1 MTLSRTDRGG
11 SGARA
16 SAVAMDVAM
25 DPAPAAPSDDDAS
38 LRWNDEDSSDAPA
51 DAPADALDAV
61 VDELKSRGY
70 RTCLVVGPGSS
81 GKTTL
86 LRRLGPVIDPGALR
100 WDSGKAVVSQVAPG
114 DAPAAAIERLLGSG
128 LSTIPTWTQ
137 PFSSLSNGEK
147 ARAVVARC
155 LESGVG
161 LDDLGSEVHWRAA
174 TTAAACVRQLVERR
188 KLRRVAFASALPDVA
203 RWLQPCALVV
213 LDVGAAP
220 RVVWNPRR
228 GDERR
233 TNVRVRC
240 RQYTHEQ
247 MVAGPVAFRSL
258 RGAPKQLTAR
268 DVAGADGGWWAGGF
282 RSCRV
287 RAARTL
293 ACEVEADACTAAA
306 AEALEVDFDGTCSKR
321 LRLLR
326 REDLMRAEFGLGVV
340 CGPSG
345 SGKSTL
351 LDATFGGVTSADVV
365 DGPTVLDALLRVDPP
380 DLARRR
386 LAACG
391 LEGFENRR
399 VGELSRSAA
408 ALLKVAAHVGDNA
421 VLDEVCT
428 GLDAGAAVAVAASLG
443 AFVRE
448 RGFSGVVVATCV
460 DAVAEALRPD
470 WAFRTTTGELRDR
483 TDAVDDDAAAIAGVG
498 DRSRAA
504 WAAAVAAA
512 LDSTFAPP
520 TVDVR
525 LEPCA
530 NEVWDRFKQ
539 HHYLARKL
547 SGAARCFVAL
557 DAEGAAVAFDSRVSK
572 RGAFAFS
579 QSRFVVLPDFQG
591 LGLANALA
599 DAVARIHF
607 RVGLLYYS
615 RTSHPRL
622 GASRNRSSKWRACDS
637 NGQAVEATCCLRK
650 RRGYSHLFVGCAAAG
665 DVTAFRAMANAKDLA
680 LVLRKTAS
688 ENYTERGARC
698 ARCDAAR
705 PRGANHARCAG
716 ACGLSYC
723 GDCLAARGEVGAPAR
738 WKCSDCAARDA
749 EKDTKK
755 QRPAKK
761 KAKPDAG
768 ARSVLSMLSFRP
780 RGASPP
786 PRKPPAAPPKP
797 PPSDDAVIVIDHSD
811 DEQSSEAAAPVRRL
825 GTPRGSESPR
835 AAAVSL
841 DKKPRD
847 EVFSDDDDAA
857 SSSSSSSSS
866 SDDDDSD
873 DEDFND
879 EPWMKGGTKR
889 PRRLSAKLD

>member
-1 MTLSRTDRGG
+1 M
-11 SGARA
+11 
-16 SAVAMDVAM
+16 
-25 DPAPAAPSDDDAS
+25 AAPSDDDAS
-38 LRWNDEDSSDAPA
+38 LCWNNAASDDSSSSSS

-61 VDELKSRGY
+61 VEELKSRGY

-100 WDSGKAVVSQVAPG
+100 WDGGKAVVSQVAPG
-114 DAPAAAIERLLGSG
+114 EAPAAAIERLLGSG

-220 RVVWNPRR
+220 RVLWNPRE

-240 RQYTHEQ
+240 RQYAHEQ

-258 RGAPKQLTAR
+258 RAR
-268 DVAGADGGWWAGGF
+268 QSSSRARRRGRRRRLVGGRLPLVSRPRGAD
-282 RSCRV
+282 
-287 RAARTL
+287 AAC
-293 ACEVEADACTAAA
+293 AVEADACTAAA

-380 DLARRR
+380 HLARRR

-408 ALLKVAAHVGDNA
+408 ALLKVAAHVGDDA

-428 GLDAGAAVAVAASLG
+428 GLDAGAAVAVAA
-443 AFVRE
+443 
-448 RGFSGVVVATCV
+448 
-460 DAVAEALRPD
+460 
-470 WAFRTTTGELRDR
+470 
-483 TDAVDDDAAAIAGVG
+483 
-498 DRSRAA
+498 
-504 WAAAVAAA
+504 
-512 LDSTFAPP
+512 FAPP

-547 SGAARCFVAL
+547 SQAARCFVAL

-607 RVGLLYYS
+607 R
-615 RTSHPRL
+615 
-622 GASRNRSSKWRACDS
+622 
-637 NGQAVEATCCLRK
+637 AVEATCCLRK
-650 RRGYSHLFVGCAAAG
+650 RRGYSHVFVG
-665 DVTAFRAMANAKDLA
+665 
-680 LVLRKTAS
+680 
-688 ENYTERGARC
+688 
-698 ARCDAAR
+698 
-705 PRGANHARCAG
+705 
-716 ACGLSYC
+716 
-723 GDCLAARGEVGAPAR
+723 
-738 WKCSDCAARDA
+738 
-749 EKDTKK
+749 
-755 QRPAKK
+755 
-761 KAKPDAG
+761 
-768 ARSVLSMLSFRP
+768 P

-786 PRKPPAAPPKP
+786 PRKPPRRP
-797 PPSDDAVIVIDHSD
+797 PPSGRRIVIDHSD
-811 DEQSSEAAAPVRRL
+811 DDRSSEAAAPRL
-825 GTPRGSESPR
+825 GRR
-835 AAAVSL
+835 AA
-841 DKKPRD
+841 
-847 EVFSDDDDAA
+847 
-857 SSSSSSSSS
+857 
-866 SDDDDSD
+866 
-873 DEDFND
+873 
-879 EPWMKGGTKR
+879 
-889 PRRLSAKLD
+889 

>member
-1 MTLSRTDRGG
+1 M
-11 SGARA
+11 
-16 SAVAMDVAM
+16 
-25 DPAPAAPSDDDAS
+25 AAPSDDDAS
-38 LRWNDEDSSDAPA
+38 LCWNNAASDDSSSSSS

-61 VDELKSRGY
+61 VEELKSRGY

-100 WDSGKAVVSQVAPG
+100 WDGGKAVVSQVAPG
-114 DAPAAAIERLLGSG
+114 EAPAAAIERLLGSG

-220 RVVWNPRR
+220 RVLWNPRE

-240 RQYTHEQ
+240 RQYAHEQ

-268 DVAGADGGWWAGGF
+268 DVAGADGG
-282 RSCRV
+282 C
-287 RAARTL
+287 
-293 ACEVEADACTAAA
+293 
-306 AEALEVDFDGTCSKR
+306 
-321 LRLLR
+321 
-326 REDLMRAEFGLGVV
+326 
-340 CGPSG
+340 
-345 SGKSTL
+345 
-351 LDATFGGVTSADVV
+351 
-365 DGPTVLDALLRVDPP
+365 
-380 DLARRR
+380 
-386 LAACG
+386 
-391 LEGFENRR
+391 
-399 VGELSRSAA
+399 
-408 ALLKVAAHVGDNA
+408 
-421 VLDEVCT
+421 
-428 GLDAGAAVAVAASLG
+428 
-443 AFVRE
+443 
-448 RGFSGVVVATCV
+448 
-460 DAVAEALRPD
+460 
-470 WAFRTTTGELRDR
+470 
-483 TDAVDDDAAAIAGVG
+483 
-498 DRSRAA
+498 
-504 WAAAVAAA
+504 
-512 LDSTFAPP
+512 FAPP

-547 SGAARCFVAL
+547 SQAARCFVAL
-557 DAEGAAVAFDSRVSK
+557 DAAGAAVAFDSRVSK

-607 RVGLLYYS
+607 R
-615 RTSHPRL
+615 
-622 GASRNRSSKWRACDS
+622 
-637 NGQAVEATCCLRK
+637 
-650 RRGYSHLFVGCAAAG
+650 
-665 DVTAFRAMANAKDLA
+665 
-680 LVLRKTAS
+680 
-688 ENYTERGARC
+688 
-698 ARCDAAR
+698 
-705 PRGANHARCAG
+705 
-716 ACGLSYC
+716 
-723 GDCLAARGEVGAPAR
+723 
-738 WKCSDCAARDA
+738 
-749 EKDTKK
+749 
-755 QRPAKK
+755 
-761 KAKPDAG
+761 KP
-768 ARSVLSMLSFRP
+768 
-780 RGASPP
+780 
-786 PRKPPAAPPKP
+786 
-797 PPSDDAVIVIDHSD
+797 
-811 DEQSSEAAAPVRRL
+811 
-825 GTPRGSESPR
+825 
-835 AAAVSL
+835 
-841 DKKPRD
+841 PRD

-857 SSSSSSSSS
+857 ASSSSSSSS

>member
-1 MTLSRTDRGG
+1 M
-11 SGARA
+11 
-16 SAVAMDVAM
+16 
-25 DPAPAAPSDDDAS
+25 AAPSDDDAS
-38 LRWNDEDSSDAPA
+38 LCWNNAASDDSSSSSS

-61 VDELKSRGY
+61 VEELKSRGY

-100 WDSGKAVVSQVAPG
+100 WDGGKAVVSQVAPG
-114 DAPAAAIERLLGSG
+114 EAPAAAIERLGSG

-174 TTAAACVRQLVERR
+174 TTAPRARQL
-188 KLRRVAFASALPDVA
+188 
-203 RWLQPCALVV
+203 
-213 LDVGAAP
+213 
-220 RVVWNPRR
+220 
-228 GDERR
+228 
-233 TNVRVRC
+233 
-240 RQYTHEQ
+240 
-247 MVAGPVAFRSL
+247 
-258 RGAPKQLTAR
+258 
-268 DVAGADGGWWAGGF
+268 
-282 RSCRV
+282 
-287 RAARTL
+287 
-293 ACEVEADACTAAA
+293 ADACTAAA

-326 REDLMRAEFGLGVV
+326 REDLMRAEFGLG
-340 CGPSG
+340 S
-345 SGKSTL
+345 
-351 LDATFGGVTSADVV
+351 SAD
-365 DGPTVLDALLRVDPP
+365 P
-380 DLARRR
+380 
-386 LAACG
+386 
-391 LEGFENRR
+391 
-399 VGELSRSAA
+399 
-408 ALLKVAAHVGDNA
+408 
-421 VLDEVCT
+421 
-428 GLDAGAAVAVAASLG
+428 
-443 AFVRE
+443 
-448 RGFSGVVVATCV
+448 
-460 DAVAEALRPD
+460 
-470 WAFRTTTGELRDR
+470 
-483 TDAVDDDAAAIAGVG
+483 
-498 DRSRAA
+498 
-504 WAAAVAAA
+504 
-512 LDSTFAPP
+512 APP

-547 SGAARCFVAL
+547 SQAARCFVAL

-572 RGAFAFS
+572 RGAAFS

-622 GASRNRSSKWRACDS
+622 GASRDRSPKWRACDS

-650 RRGYSHLFVGCAAAG
+650 RRGYSHVFVGCAAAG
-665 DVTAFRAMANAKDLA
+665 DLAAFRLNANAKDLA

-723 GDCLAARGEVGAPAR
+723 GDCLAARGEEGAPAR

-786 PRKPPAAPPKP
+786 PRKPPAARPKP

-811 DEQSSEAAAPVRRL
+811 DDQSSPATR
-825 GTPRGSESPR
+825 
-835 AAAVSL
+835 
-841 DKKPRD
+841 
-847 EVFSDDDDAA
+847 FSDDDDARRVVG
-857 SSSSSSSSS
+857 SSSS